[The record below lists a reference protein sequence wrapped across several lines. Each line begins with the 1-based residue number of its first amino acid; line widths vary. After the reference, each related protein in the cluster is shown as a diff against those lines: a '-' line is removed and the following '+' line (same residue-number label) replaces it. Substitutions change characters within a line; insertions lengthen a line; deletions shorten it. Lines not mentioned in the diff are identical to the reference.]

1 MVLSNPRLAKFI
13 TESIGDTWIKD
24 LGELV
29 KLEPLAGDAAFR
41 SRWTAIKRTS
51 KCEFAEFAR
60 ARTGVTVDPDSLFD
74 VQVKRIHEYK
84 RQHLN
89 ILHVIALYHRLKNQP
104 NLEIQPRTFIF
115 GGKAAPGY
123 HIAKLII
130 KLINS
135 VGDVVNRDPSIR
147 DLIKVVFLPNFNVSN
162 GQKVYPAADLSEQI
176 STAGKEASGTGN
188 MKFQMNG
195 ALTIGTMD
203 GANVEIRQ
211 EVGGDNFFLF
221 GLKTDEVFALQER
234 GYAPRDHYESHP
246 ELRDTIDLVRN
257 GFFSRGDTELF
268 RPLID
273 GLLYHDPYLVLA
285 DFQSYVACQQRV
297 NDAYTDKERW
307 ARMSILNSA
316 RSGLFSSD
324 RTIREYNRD
333 IWQATPVPIRLLTP
347 EEVKVGF
354 IQ

>member
-1 MVLSNPRLAKFI
+1 
-13 TESIGDTWIKD
+13 
-24 LGELV
+24 
-29 KLEPLAGDAAFR
+29 
-41 SRWTAIKRTS
+41 
-51 KCEFAEFAR
+51 
-60 ARTGVTVDPDSLFD
+60 
-74 VQVKRIHEYK
+74 
-84 RQHLN
+84 
-89 ILHVIALYHRLKNQP
+89 
-104 NLEIQPRTFIF
+104 
-115 GGKAAPGY
+115 
-123 HIAKLII
+123 
-130 KLINS
+130 
-135 VGDVVNRDPSIR
+135 
-147 DLIKVVFLPNFNVSN
+147 
-162 GQKVYPAADLSEQI
+162 
-176 STAGKEASGTGN
+176 
-188 MKFQMNG
+188 
-195 ALTIGTMD
+195 MD

-257 GFFSRGDTELF
+257 GFFSRGDIELF